1 MVNNNRDNFLKEKQR
16 AYANVKEV
24 QIRAKSNAHANQ
36 NNDYSNIQ
44 AGYIDRIKERYDDA
58 SNTQN
63 ISKQL
68 E

>member
-44 AGYIDRIKERYDDA
+44 ASYIDRIKERYDDA
-58 SNTQN
+58 SNT
-63 ISKQL
+63 
-68 E
+68 